1 MGGPKREGIV
11 KRALVT
17 GGSRGIGFQ
26 IAKILAIHGVDVC
39 ISGTN
44 RQRLE
49 AAKSRIAEEA
59 SSPSKLG
66 VVHVVDIDLLHPEA
80 PQRLV
85 KEAVAL
91 LGGLDLLVNNAGIS
105 LHAPLEETSVED
117 WDRIMHINARAPYF
131 LCREALVHLRAS
143 EEPVIVQIAS
153 VVSHEGYAMQSAYAA
168 SKHALVGFTKALA
181 KEVQED
187 GIRIHTLSPGGV
199 ATDMIGSMR
208 PDIDTSALI
217 DPAEIAELVWFLVSH
232 RGNAM
237 IDHIDIRRAAKTPW

>member
-1 MGGPKREGIV
+1 MAGQKREGTV

-26 IAKILAIHGVDVC
+26 IAKILATHGVDVC
-39 ISGTN
+39 IAGTD
-44 RQRLE
+44 RPRLE
-49 AAKSRIAEEA
+49 AAKSQITEA
-59 SSPSKLG
+59 SSTDGSG
-66 VVHVVDIDLLHPEA
+66 AVHVAAIDLMQSEA
-80 PQRLV
+80 PAQLIKKTV
-85 KEAVAL
+85 GL

-105 LHAPLEETSVED
+105 LNASLEETTVDE
-117 WDRIMHINARAPYF
+117 WDRIMQINARAPFF
-131 LCREALVHLRAS
+131 LCREALVHLRES
-143 EEPVIVQIAS
+143 EAPMIVQIAS

-181 KEVQED
+181 KEVQQD

-232 RGNAM
+232 RGKAM
-237 IDHIDIRRAAKTPW
+237 IDHIDIRRATKTPW